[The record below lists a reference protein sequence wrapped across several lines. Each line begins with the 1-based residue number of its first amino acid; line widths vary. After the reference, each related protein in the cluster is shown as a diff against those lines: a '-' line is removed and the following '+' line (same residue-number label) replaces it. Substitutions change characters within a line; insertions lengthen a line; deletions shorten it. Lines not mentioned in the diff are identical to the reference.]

1 MRKLLEIL
9 KKDNTNKEVLKTI
22 KEEIKKISTNEKK
35 IEELLELM
43 DKLKIYIGFD
53 RDVVNDYLKILGID
67 LMEKKL
73 EKNLNRSMFYKLEK
87 LKKLKYLNIILYYE
101 IKLFKEIIEKREDD
115 LIKKMLK
122 FPEYQLIDFLI
133 KEEKKP
139 TENKELDELAKEL
152 KRQWEYDKYGK
163 N

>member
-67 LMEKKL
+67 LMEK
-73 EKNLNRSMFYKLEK
+73 N
-87 LKKLKYLNIILYYE
+87 
-101 IKLFKEIIEKREDD
+101 
-115 LIKKMLK
+115 
-122 FPEYQLIDFLI
+122 
-133 KEEKKP
+133 
-139 TENKELDELAKEL
+139 
-152 KRQWEYDKYGK
+152 
-163 N
+163 

>member
-1 MRKLLEIL
+1 
-9 KKDNTNKEVLKTI
+9 
-22 KEEIKKISTNEKK
+22 
-35 IEELLELM
+35 
-43 DKLKIYIGFD
+43 
-53 RDVVNDYLKILGID
+53 
-67 LMEKKL
+67 
-73 EKNLNRSMFYKLEK
+73 
-87 LKKLKYLNIILYYE
+87 
-101 IKLFKEIIEKREDD
+101 
-115 LIKKMLK
+115 MLK

>member
-1 MRKLLEIL
+1 
-9 KKDNTNKEVLKTI
+9 
-22 KEEIKKISTNEKK
+22 
-35 IEELLELM
+35 
-43 DKLKIYIGFD
+43 
-53 RDVVNDYLKILGID
+53 
-67 LMEKKL
+67 
-73 EKNLNRSMFYKLEK
+73 
-87 LKKLKYLNIILYYE
+87 ILYYE